1 MKWMLNITLVLLFVL
16 LGMTESWAA
25 DAGCREVHP
34 SSMSSDVVS
43 PSKEKTSDCYF
54 HPVSEHV
61 KDMFC
66 EVLSHTFVH
75 CNLSERYVRYLNE
88 LNDLFLR
95 QFITSYAMRERNL
108 LCEKERLFPSIS
120 LHCVQPSCEYF
131 VFALRKIII

>member
-1 MKWMLNITLVLLFVL
+1 MKWMLNITMVLLFVL

-25 DAGCREVHP
+25 DAGCRDALP

-43 PSKEKTSDCYF
+43 SSEKKSSDCCF
-54 HPVSEHV
+54 HAATAHA

-66 EVLSHTFVH
+66 EVLSHT
-75 CNLSERYVRYLNE
+75 LL
-88 LNDLFLR
+88 L
-95 QFITSYAMRERNL
+95 ITSYAMRERNL

-120 LHCVQPSCEYF
+120 FHCVQPSCEYF

>member
-1 MKWMLNITLVLLFVL
+1 MKWMLNITMVLLFVL

-25 DAGCREVHP
+25 DAGCRDALP

-43 PSKEKTSDCYF
+43 SSEKKSSDCCF
-54 HPVSEHV
+54 HAATAHA

-66 EVLSHTFVH
+66 EVLSHTLVR
-75 CNLSERYVRYLNE
+75 CNLSERYARYLNE

-120 LHCVQPSCEYF
+120 FHCVQPSCEYF